1 MTSPAIPLASA
12 RLTDFLEL
20 AKLRVVSMVLL
31 TTCVGFYVGSPSDV
45 DLLRLCHALVGTALA
60 AAGALALN
68 QYLERDVDARMERT
82 RRRPLPD
89 GRLEPIEALA
99 FGTLTAAAGLI
110 YLTLWVNPLAALV
123 AAAVV
128 ICYLFLYT
136 PLKRRTSLC
145 SIVGAFPGA
154 LPPVIGVA
162 AATGGLGIEAWVLFA
177 VLFLW
182 QIPHSLAI
190 AQLYREDYAR
200 AGMQLLPVVEP
211 DGASTGRQVV
221 LNCLALL
228 AAGLM
233 PTVVGLTG
241 GIYFCAA
248 LLLGLGFLVCA
259 VLLAVRQR
267 TVDARRLLFASLVY
281 LPTLLLFMAFDRLPL

>member
-1 MTSPAIPLASA
+1 MTSSVITLANA
-12 RLTDFLEL
+12 RLADFLEL
-20 AKLRVVSMVLL
+20 AKPRVVVMVLL
-31 TTCVGFYVGSPSDV
+31 TTCVGFYLGSPSAL
-45 DLLRLCHALVGTALA
+45 DLARLCHALVGTGLA
-60 AAGALALN
+60 AAGVLALN
-68 QYLERDVDARMERT
+68 QYLERDLDARMERT

-110 YLTLWVNPLAALV
+110 YLTVSVNPLSALV
-123 AAAVV
+123 TAAVV
-128 ICYLFLYT
+128 VCYLFVYT
-136 PLKRRTSLC
+136 PLKQRSSLC
-145 SIVGAFPGA
+145 SVVGAFPGA

-162 AATGGLGIEAWVLFA
+162 AATGSLGIEAWVLFA
-177 VLFLW
+177 ILFLW

-200 AGMQLLPVVEP
+200 AGIRLLPVVEP

-233 PTVVGLTG
+233 PTVVGLSG
-241 GIYFCAA
+241 GIYFVAA
-248 LLLGLGFLVCA
+248 LVLGLGFLACA
-259 VLLAVRQR
+259 VLLAVRQGAS
-267 TVDARRLLFASLVY
+267 DARRLLVASLLY